1 MPIAGMQETKDCA
14 DLTLET
20 YLADR
25 GYEGEDVD
33 RVLFLLASELEA
45 VPVENNGVRTE

>member
-1 MPIAGMQETKDCA
+1 MAPTKDRT

-33 RVLFLLASELEA
+33 RVLCAHARSEL
-45 VPVENNGVRTE
+45 VEVENNNGVRTE